1 MSNILNTEFDTNEED
16 PSFEPTTEP
25 SQDDLEEKSQEE
37 NEKDSIDMDQ
47 IPVGKV
53 KFTLDGNDA
62 EALVY
67 ANEDVKVT
75 TINEMECNDTLDE
88 DDFLYNPEK
97 DEDLEKNKEEEN
109 IDCMN
114 CINKEEEH
122 LEMNSQEDED
132 LDQDDCCDNEENEFE
147 VVKQKE
153 SKDEN
158 GENLHKLKFKDVEQ
172 WKLKNSE
179 KEAEDAVS
187 DDEEQESKSKEEGE
201 IQSQEEQEID
211 EDYNP
216 IYNDE
221 TLSDVEEPE
230 DENDE
235 DLKQPEVVYT
245 ADQFVMIKEVGS
257 SVPVLVQD
265 SREEMEC
272 C

>member
-1 MSNILNTEFDTNEED
+1 
-16 PSFEPTTEP
+16 
-25 SQDDLEEKSQEE
+25 
-37 NEKDSIDMDQ
+37 
-47 IPVGKV
+47 
-53 KFTLDGNDA
+53 
-62 EALVY
+62 
-67 ANEDVKVT
+67 
-75 TINEMECNDTLDE
+75 
-88 DDFLYNPEK
+88 
-97 DEDLEKNKEEEN
+97 
-109 IDCMN
+109 
-114 CINKEEEH
+114 
-122 LEMNSQEDED
+122 MNSQEDED
-132 LDQDDCCDNEENEFE
+132 LDQDDCCDDNEENEFE
-147 VVKQKE
+147 VVNQKE

-230 DENDE
+230 
-235 DLKQPEVVYT
+235 VVYT

-265 SREEMEC
+265 SREEME
-272 C
+272 